1 MGERAASDLIEG
13 APLWRRLTLHDQAL
27 VLAIG
32 AAIVPP
38 IPDSMEVQDALD
50 MVRELLPLV
59 SRDQVLMRDLAVA
72 AGRLVETWPDRL
84 RRVEEGAFN
93 AWARSQHDAGIALGA
108 VLRIRAVQ
116 ALERARQESQEV
128 GP

>member
-1 MGERAASDLIEG
+1 MTATSASDLVES

-38 IPDSMEVQDALD
+38 IPDPVEVQDALD

-59 SRDQVLMRDLAVA
+59 SRDHVLMRDLAVA

-84 RRVEEGAFN
+84 QRVEEGAFN
-93 AWARSQHDAGIALGA
+93 AWARAQHDAGIALGA